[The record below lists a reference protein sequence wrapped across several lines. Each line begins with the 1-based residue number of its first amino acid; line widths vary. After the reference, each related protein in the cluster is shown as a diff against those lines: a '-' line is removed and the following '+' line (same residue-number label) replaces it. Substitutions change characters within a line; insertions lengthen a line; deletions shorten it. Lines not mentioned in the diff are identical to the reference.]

1 MRVARFLSLCHFAIA
16 KWSSFF
22 RARFEHIVS
31 LFCIFFNIK
40 FSGTLYSDWH
50 NMKTEKYNN
59 LVKFD
64 HTVVTILTSNNSC
77 GKENTHRRLVLLN
90 YKIVLLALLV
100 R

>member
-1 MRVARFLSLCHFAIA
+1 
-16 KWSSFF
+16 
-22 RARFEHIVS
+22 
-31 LFCIFFNIK
+31 
-40 FSGTLYSDWH
+40 
-50 NMKTEKYNN
+50 MKTEKYNN